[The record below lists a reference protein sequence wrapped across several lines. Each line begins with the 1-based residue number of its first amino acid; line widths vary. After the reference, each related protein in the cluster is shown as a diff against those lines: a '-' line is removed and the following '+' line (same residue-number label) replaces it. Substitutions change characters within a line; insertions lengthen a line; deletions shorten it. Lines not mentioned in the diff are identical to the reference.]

1 MVLFVVNPQ
10 FFSQLITASFQFFGQ
25 APVTNTVQEARGW
38 TLAAAWV
45 SFNYGLI
52 LMIGGGLIS
61 LYLLFRENRPHDLF
75 ALIWSA
81 VMFYATWQHIRY
93 EYYLAVNVALLSAV
107 CVSCIYTWGRKD
119 IARLTGV
126 ITRIRMRSPNTLKS
140 LRQNEK
146 SRRNPEKNPGLL
158 RLITLSSH
166 WWSFRQVSAFFL
178 HIPPPLTVTSMHP
191 VTRC

>member
-38 TLAAAWV
+38 TLAAAWA

-81 VMFYATWQHIRY
+81 IMLYATWQHIRY
-93 EYYLAVNVALLSAV
+93 EYYLAVNVALLSAI
-107 CVSCIYTWGRKD
+107 CVSCIYTWGRED

-126 ITRIRMRSPNTLKS
+126 ITHQDEIPEHAEEPAAKRKKQKKTQKKTRGP
-140 LRQNEK
+140 
-146 SRRNPEKNPGLL
+146 RRLS
-158 RLITLSSH
+158 TLSSH

-178 HIPPPLTVTSMHP
+178 HIPRPLTVTSMHP